1 MDYRNLLKESNRAVR
16 ERYLLTTERIREIA
30 SGKSEVVGEALAGY
44 FQKTA
49 IFLEHCCAVYAAVE
63 RDILKQCTL
72 EELQQENRHFYK
84 DIMPENYGSS
94 FANPAYAVEMLGE
107 EYGRILSFLYTE
119 LRSQR
124 VFIFEQNL
132 EKITILNELFIEIYC
147 MFESEEVSYRQ
158 IKDTIYW
165 FLYDYADLWV
175 GWRVREMLD
184 PSLDFASS
192 IVMEADL
199 TDPRYLYAY
208 GEYVSDNELKMAE
221 YLGSLPQEE
230 IDEIAFTYTDGY
242 REGFVLKNVDLSTKK
257 TVNIRYHLGFERVI
271 RAAVLQ
277 FRQMGLEPVM
287 YRAAV
292 NTLNKRRGLKVGY
305 LSSSPNEQFEYD
317 HRFDEAVYLDKR
329 MIDRK
334 LSCMRK
340 VYEEYAQEAEGFAGP
355 ACFEV
360 FGETPFEPESKEQ
373 AYRLSERQQNLL
385 TEFSAE
391 SNGLINEFIRQEE
404 RSFTIIAYPL
414 PSIGEAFEEIFEEV
428 RKVNTLDKKKYKDIQ
443 QAMIQVLDQAEC
455 VRIMGRGRNMT
466 NLSISLTELDD
477 PETQT
482 KFENCLADVNIPVG
496 EVFTTP
502 RLAGTDGLLHVNE
515 VCLNGLHYKNLRLQF
530 KDGMVTEYS
539 CDNFEDEEEGK
550 KFIRENLLFHR
561 ETLPMGEFAIGTNTT
576 AYVMAAKY
584 GIMAKLPILI
594 AEKMGPHIALG
605 DTCYSYSEDVKVYN
619 PDGKE
624 IIARDNECS
633 IVRKE
638 NPKKAYFN
646 CHTDITI
653 PYEALGR
660 IVAVN
665 KERVEIPIILDG
677 RFVLDGTLELNA
689 PFRSGGGE
697 TGLSGIV
704 EKEEKGETE

>member
-16 ERYLLTTERIREIA
+16 ERYLLTAERIREIA

-94 FANPAYAVEMLGE
+94 FANPAYAVEVLGE